1 MNSTRSILPHRAA
14 VLVLIGVAIMSFFGA
29 NHAAALPTL
38 FGGQVF
44 YSGGDLTIDMLKGD
58 TAYHE
63 MLYLRTGATT
73 LNVLDGGQGVTRV
86 TLTAQQL
93 ADMGIGVGDELHFG
107 LQVANTKQDFL
118 LGPGSRNADG
128 LDHAYV
134 RSAPSGVYVGW
145 EDIYGGGDRDYN
157 EAIFRFS
164 GVTTSPTLD
173 LANHDAARWAV
184 PEPGA
189 ALLLVSGIGAWIL
202 SRRRRTG

>member
-1 MNSTRSILPHRAA
+1 MNSTRSNLPYRIAIIT
-14 VLVLIGVAIMSFFGA
+14 LIGVAIMSFVLT
-29 NHAAALPTL
+29 NRAAALPTL

-44 YSGGDLTIDMLKGD
+44 YSGGDLTIDVLKGD
-58 TAYHE
+58 TAYRE
-63 MLYLRTGATT
+63 VLYLRTGATT

-107 LQVANTKQDFL
+107 LQVASTKQDFL

-134 RSAPSGVYVGW
+134 RAAPSGVYVGW

-157 EAIFRFS
+157 DAIFRFS
-164 GVTTSPTLD
+164 GVTTSPTQNLV
-173 LANHDAARWAV
+173 AHDAARWAV
-184 PEPGA
+184 PEPAA
-189 ALLLVSGIGAWIL
+189 ALFLLSGIGVWGLA
-202 SRRRRTG
+202 RRRRTG

>member
-1 MNSTRSILPHRAA
+1 MNSTRWNLSHRAA
-14 VLVLIGVAIMSFFGA
+14 VLTLIGVAILSFFGT
-29 NHAAALPTL
+29 NHAAALPSL

-58 TAYHE
+58 TAYRE
-63 MLYLRTGATT
+63 VLYLRTGATT

-107 LQVANTKQDFL
+107 LQVANTHQDFV

-134 RSAPSGVYVGW
+134 RGAPSGVYVGW

-157 EAIFRFS
+157 DAIFRFS
-164 GVTTSPTLD
+164 GVSTSPTHV
-173 LANHDAARWAV
+173 LASQDASRLAV
-184 PEPGA
+184 PEPGVVI
-189 ALLLVSGIGAWIL
+189 LLLSGLGAWGL
-202 SRRRRTG
+202 ARRRRTG